1 MCIFIYEINLDT
13 KYISFL
19 NLDLI
24 MFTGFISRIL
34 DIHRME
40 VKLEDLIF
48 FSC

>member
-24 MFTGFISRIL
+24 MFTGFSVEYWIYIEWRL
-34 DIHRME
+34 NWRT
-40 VKLEDLIF
+40 
-48 FSC
+48 

>member
-24 MFTGFISRIL
+24 MFIGFIRQYWKYIEWRL
-34 DIHRME
+34 NWRT
-40 VKLEDLIF
+40 
-48 FSC
+48 